1 MDHTSF
7 HTGIPVF
14 GSHYFVRK
22 LKNTRAVK
30 VYGGVVITFIIYISI
45 GANEGKMP
53 PHFFFLQW
61 QYKKIYILF
70 NGFASKLRIPT
81 II

>member
-1 MDHTSF
+1 M
-7 HTGIPVF
+7 V
-14 GSHYFVRK
+14 
-22 LKNTRAVK
+22 
-30 VYGGVVITFIIYISI
+30 GGVVTTFIIYISI
-45 GANEGKMP
+45 GAKEVKMP
-53 PHFFFLQW
+53 PQFFFLQW